1 MKTFYWLMK
10 REFWENRGGF
20 LWAPIV
26 TGTVFLVLNVMAII
40 AAEVMSARHGIQI
53 GGNDFRRLI
62 DKATDGD
69 LAQVGA
75 ALDVTM
81 LSSMGLISI
90 VLGFVVLFYCLG
102 SLYDDRRDRSI
113 LFWKSLPVSNTSTVL
128 SKVAS
133 AVVLAPVIAVV
144 VGIAVGLVQLVIFAL
159 VLSFHGINVWELL
172 TLAHPLRAIASLLSC
187 VPVYALWAAPTVGWL
202 MVCSAWARSKPFLWA
217 IAVPL
222 VTGLMVSWFNIM
234 GLFNL
239 PGTWFWTHIV
249 QRMLLG
255 AFPGSSLV
263 YHGDKLMAAAG
274 SDDSPLGILS
284 PAYTY
289 GVLTTPSLWIG
300 LAAGAAMIAAA
311 VWFRRVRDDS

>member
-26 TGTVFLVLNVMAII
+26 TGTVFLALNVMAII
-40 AAEVMSARHGIQI
+40 AAEVMTARHGIEI
-53 GGNDFRRLI
+53 GGTSFRHMI
-62 DKATDGD
+62 DKATNGD

-75 ALDVTM
+75 ALDMTM

-113 LFWKSLPVSNTSTVL
+113 LFWKSLPISNTHTVL

-133 AVVLAPVIAVV
+133 AVVLAPAIAVV
-144 VGIAVGLVQLVIFAL
+144 VGITVGLAQLLIFAI

-172 TLAHPLRAIASLLSC
+172 TLAHPLRAIASLLSSI
-187 VPVYALWAAPTVGWL
+187 PVYALWAAPTVGWL
-202 MVCSAWARSKPFLWA
+202 MLCSAWARSKPFLWA
-217 IAVPL
+217 IAAPL
-222 VTGLMVSWFNIM
+222 VIGLMVSWFGIM

-239 PGTWFWTHIV
+239 PTAWFWTHIV
-249 QRMLLG
+249 HRVLLG
-255 AFPGSSLV
+255 VFPGSSLV
-263 YHGDKLMAAAG
+263 FSGDKLMAAAG
-274 SDDSPLGILS
+274 SSDNPLGILS

-289 GVLTTPSLWIG
+289 SLLAEPGIWIG
-300 LAAGAAMIAAA
+300 LAAGAAMIAGAI
-311 VWFRRVRDDS
+311 WFRRVRDDS